1 MRSRVRARH
10 IIDAQEIDH
19 AVMNS
24 VVDNPDWG
32 DERDYGED
40 HSGEYESALGVEC
53 VQADGTGRFDLALC
67 RSVGENSE

>member
-1 MRSRVRARH
+1 MRARH

-32 DERDYGED
+32 GMSEIT
-40 HSGEYESALGVEC
+40 AKIT
-53 VQADGTGRFDLALC
+53 A
-67 RSVGENSE
+67 ENTNPLWV